1 MGLISLY
8 NKILIFDRGERA
20 FCVVYFDESKLKWDN
35 IIKTGLY
42 RVKLGNDFELKFFKL
57 DNHINWSKILWIL
70 SVFFKWKG
78 NRFVKIEKIFNLRDI
93 FSLEEEIEGVVFFR
107 NIFDPDEMKKHRYK
121 IAVKTRN
128 FFLYSYFI
136 LKNEKKS
143 IYTST

>member
-57 DNHINWSKILWIL
+57 DNHIN
-70 SVFFKWKG
+70 
-78 NRFVKIEKIFNLRDI
+78 
-93 FSLEEEIEGVVFFR
+93 
-107 NIFDPDEMKKHRYK
+107 
-121 IAVKTRN
+121 
-128 FFLYSYFI
+128 
-136 LKNEKKS
+136 
-143 IYTST
+143 